1 MDELVQQIG
10 LAVSNISDCLPR
22 AEAWSGPAASALAPW
37 SGPAASALALE
48 LEQISAELGG
58 LILDLLSNNAYSA
71 IEQLQL
77 G

>member
-10 LAVSNISDCLPR
+10 MAVSNISDCLPR
-22 AEAWSGPAASALAPW
+22 SEAWSGPAASALT
-37 SGPAASALALE
+37 LE

-71 IEQLQL
+71 VEQLQL

>member
-10 LAVSNISDCLPR
+10 LAVSNISDCLAR
-22 AEAWSGPAASALAPW
+22 AEAW

>member
-10 LAVSNISDCLPR
+10 MAISNISDCLPR
-22 AEAWSGPAASALAPW
+22 AEAW